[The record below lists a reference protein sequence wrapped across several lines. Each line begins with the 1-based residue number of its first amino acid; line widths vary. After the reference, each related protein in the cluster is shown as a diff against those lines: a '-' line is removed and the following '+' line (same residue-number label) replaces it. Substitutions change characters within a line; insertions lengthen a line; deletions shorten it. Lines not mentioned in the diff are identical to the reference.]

1 MSLVPDEMLLSHR
14 FHVYIEAQLP
24 GLAPKAGSKL
34 SKLALL
40 SRIPVGYSP
49 LDMRFQSVSGLVRN
63 LHVNVLQQGGENVG
77 DIHLPQ
83 RVSHNPLVLERGVL
97 SKLPNTVMSG
107 LFESGLGYF
116 LNGYADIQV
125 VLVDGRGQPA
135 CLWYIRDAMPTS
147 WSLGKLEAAS
157 SKVLIETMT
166 FSYRWIK
173 QVPVRL

>member
-1 MSLVPDEMLLSHR
+1 MTGTTDQMLLSHR
-14 FHVYIEAQLP
+14 FHVYFEAQLP
-24 GLAPKAGSKL
+24 GMAPKAGSKL

-49 LDMRFQSVSGLVRN
+49 LDVRFQSVSGLGRN
-63 LHVNVLQQGGENVG
+63 LDVKALHQGGENVG
-77 DIHLPQ
+77 DIYLPQ
-83 RVSHNPLVLERGVL
+83 HVSNKPLVLERGIL
-97 SKLPNTVMSG
+97 SKLPSTVMSG

-116 LNGYADIQV
+116 LNGYADIQIA
-125 VLVDGRGQPA
+125 LMDGGGQPA

-147 WSLGKLEAAS
+147 WSLGKLDAAS
-157 SKVLIETMT
+157 NNVLIETMT

>member
-1 MSLVPDEMLLSHR
+1 MSVGPDQMLLSHR
-14 FHVYIEAQLP
+14 FHVYFEAQLP
-24 GLAPKAGSKL
+24 GVAPKAGSKL
-34 SKLALL
+34 SKLAPL

-49 LDMRFQSVSGLVRN
+49 LDVRFQSVSGLGRDLDVKS
-63 LHVNVLQQGGENVG
+63 LHQGGENVG
-77 DIHLPQ
+77 DIYLPQ
-83 RVSHNPLVLERGVL
+83 HVSNKPLVLERGIL
-97 SKLPNTVMSG
+97 SKLPSTVMSG

-125 VLVDGRGQPA
+125 ALMDSAGQPA
-135 CLWYIRDAMPTS
+135 CLWYVRDAMPTS

-157 SKVLIETMT
+157 NNVLIETMT